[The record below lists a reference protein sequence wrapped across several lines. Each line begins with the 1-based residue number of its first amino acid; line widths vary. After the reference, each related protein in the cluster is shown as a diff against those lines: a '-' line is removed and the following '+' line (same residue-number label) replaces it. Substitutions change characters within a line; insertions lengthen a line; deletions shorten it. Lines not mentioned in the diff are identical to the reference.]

1 ELLDKKHPGLH
12 NQAIMEF
19 GALQCTSVSP
29 ACESCPLSTQCIAL
43 TTGSIAALPVKTQ
56 KIKTRARYFNY
67 LFIKHNNKTYL
78 QRRTGNDVWKNL
90 YEFPLIEADR
100 LLEESEIF
108 QHSYFSKITAGIS
121 SEISISLLSAP
132 LKHVL
137 THQQIYA
144 QCFIVEIKEESK
156 FLEQFE
162 KTAIDQIG
170 DYAVSRLMEIL
181 IQNHIG

>member
-1 ELLDKKHPGLH
+1 
-12 NQAIMEF
+12 
-19 GALQCTSVSP
+19 
-29 ACESCPLSTQCIAL
+29 
-43 TTGSIAALPVKTQ
+43 
-56 KIKTRARYFNY
+56 
-67 LFIKHNNKTYL
+67 
-78 QRRTGNDVWKNL
+78 
-90 YEFPLIEADR
+90 DR